1 MTKPEFVD
9 QVVKAS
15 GGGLTK
21 KDTNSVLDAAFE
33 VMGRAIGEDKRFTYP
48 GFGTFTVKERS
59 ARKGRNPQT
68 GKEIRIKA
76 SRTVSFKPA
85 PTLKDAL

>member
-1 MTKPEFVD
+1 MTKSEFVD

-21 KDTNSVLDAAFE
+21 KDTTIVLDTAFE
-33 VMGRAIGEDKRFTYP
+33 VMGRAVGKDKRFTYP

-85 PTLKDAL
+85 PSLKDVL

>member
-15 GGGLTK
+15 GGGLSK
-21 KDTNSVLDAAFE
+21 KNMSTVLDTAFE
-33 VMGRAIGEDKRFTYP
+33 VMGRAISKDKRFTNP
-48 GFGTFTVKERS
+48 GFGTFTVRERS

-85 PTLKDAL
+85 PTIKDAL

>member
-1 MTKPEFVD
+1 MTKSEFVD

-21 KDTNSVLDAAFE
+21 KDTITVLDTAFE
-33 VMGRAIGEDKRFTYP
+33 VMGRAIGKDKRFTYP

-59 ARKGRNPQT
+59 ARKGRNPRT
-68 GKEIRIKA
+68 GEAIKVKA

-85 PTLKDAL
+85 PSLKDSL